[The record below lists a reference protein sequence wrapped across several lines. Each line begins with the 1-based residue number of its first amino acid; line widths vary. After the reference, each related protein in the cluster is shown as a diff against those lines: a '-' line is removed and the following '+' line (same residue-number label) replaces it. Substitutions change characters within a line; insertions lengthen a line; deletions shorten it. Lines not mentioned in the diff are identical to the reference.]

1 MNIPSL
7 LSRLQ
12 ALANRIACE
21 WVAARRERRENAE
34 LQLMSSHDLSDIG
47 ISHVSIALS
56 ARRPG
61 CCA

>member
-7 LSRLQ
+7 MSRLQ
-12 ALANRIACE
+12 ALAARIACE
-21 WVAARRERRENAE
+21 WEAARRERHARAE
-34 LQLMSSHDLSDIG
+34 LQFLSSHELSDLG

-56 ARRPG
+56 AGRPG